1 MAESGANRQQDRR
14 RGSQSQNTVPYDNN
28 ALLSLY
34 GMSAG
39 IYGMGG
45 GAGAGYGYPPGMPA
59 MMTTAQPTAPTSLPT
74 TTSSSSLGTLGV
86 AASQAASL
94 GLNPASAAWWNMA
107 SQIAA
112 QDYLTRIQQA
122 ARDPA
127 QYAALQAQGILPG
140 YDMLTQGSKARK
152 PNESKNIQARATS
165 TPTSMFESLKLP
177 SDTEIVRT
185 VASSV
190 STNSAIRKKSV
201 ENSGYTG
208 NSNSHSSPIP
218 NIPAGLTIEKKK
230 PGRKPM
236 DPNYHVPSSGQMI
249 DRVEIT
255 KIPMT
260 NGTSVPLDMSKHNDN
275 KPLDEDAPLNL
286 SMKSDSDNASVC
298 DQPLSLTIKDKENDG
313 EKDLLSSYSSSAS
326 KIPSDYYASQALS
339 GVFLAEQIRQQ
350 QLASE
355 LQNHLQSSSSLTAMQ
370 ALLNMGKLNS
380 NGNLS
385 AENLRKQKEGNR
397 GASKNLGR
405 GNVTTKP
412 KKNTVASMLA
422 QTRGVPSNDKLSD
435 NSLANSHPE
444 LTIEPIY
451 RSTTAESNVAADSD
465 FDQSQGGRRI
475 STYIDSE
482 GRLQIKNV
490 SESPEI
496 RNSSERDSED
506 GQGSDSEAE
515 FHEDGTTKGKR
526 YYATEH
532 DDLQAPMNN
541 GWRRET
547 TIREYTKS
555 GIRGEVVYVAPCGKR
570 FKQYPDIIRYLEKR
584 GINNI
589 KRENFSFSTKLIIG
603 DFLRPTGQNDNNTG
617 EEKYIRYTE
626 DQMNDEIDKVRKENG
641 WKPRK
646 RNKPSNSR
654 DGSRKTNGAEK
665 TDQQRLEE
673 QYRLL
678 QRLQVEA
685 IEREK
690 KRRDEQEQIK
700 LQKEA
705 MRILK
710 EAEKRDKLD
719 QAKRE
724 RESKHQQ
731 FMEDKRRKQEEQNKL
746 KQEEKMKK
754 LQEIELKRQQNAIY
768 KEQERERRRQ
778 HMVLI
783 KQLDVKKKNDERKR
797 NMEKMRIEKEKE
809 KERRTETR
817 KLEVEIINE
826 MRKPVEDMALP
837 DSKHLPD
844 LPRIEKLKLCGE
856 AFANIL
862 MVFEFLHNF
871 GETLGFDMESL
882 PTMTSFQ
889 SALLNEDIES
899 EEEMLSIM
907 SHLVVCAIEDPG
919 VPMPLKQ
926 LTILGQNLRQ
936 ADITNTNLSEILR
949 IFIQGRAMAEIK
961 LFHGLTPPEPKDK
974 KEAILSPFVNAD
986 EAYMQLL
993 SENKT
998 YQISQWIK
1006 DKPFLCLNATH
1017 KSEIITFLCNELL
1030 NNKAVVNQIEVT
1042 MENTHVMKRKKLAL
1056 ELKVKKLRL
1065 LHNRKYRFKAEMGR
1079 FLEDN
1084 TNASG
1089 SNLADSE
1096 CHSEAGDDKD
1106 DAMSVMSDSTRLSES
1121 NCDTPTKG
1129 KGKKKSKKGQK
1140 GKRKLDDELEDE
1152 NGEDENQSDIDL
1164 SDIDD
1169 EKEEDEEDAQLS
1181 AEDLQKKIERLTKVA
1196 KKKSE
1201 DHTFVNNTLRATDLG
1216 QDRYR
1221 RRYWHLAHAG
1231 GIFVEGLESAEPWK
1245 LATRGLRDSDDEKLA
1260 SQEAWNTND
1269 TEKMNSPPAKKLKLE
1284 DPVKLEGE
1292 NKENIIGQALA
1303 VSTPT
1308 ADKSRSETEEALRK
1322 LGSDIMVTPKSEIK
1336 SESKFAPRVTPNGD
1350 RLNMFNHSAYFNM
1363 SLSPVILNGAVT
1375 ITPKEG
1381 NNSYYGLSIP
1391 GLGDKAQEK
1400 PWFNLMA
1407 RADSPPPGQ
1416 DSITDIDFHPG
1427 KTKMPDTDATP
1438 QITLLDKKLE
1448 IVKEMNKECSRLPV
1462 PVDKCHGWWKVTD
1475 EQMVSLVETSLLQKG
1490 TREQNLLTNI
1500 RKGIDAILESSKK
1513 VAPEE
1518 IDIMDE
1524 EYQELDMEGINPK
1537 DIEKPEEVVPGVSV
1551 ADQPESW
1558 SKEVAL
1564 RVDKY
1569 ILEQVEALEDKV
1581 ASASMQGWKMPD
1593 RPLVDTL
1600 SFRPSCE
1607 EPLED
1612 DTRLDPVE
1620 VARQRLLE
1628 LELAIERRYLK
1639 APLGQSNHDVT
1650 LQTITDSK
1658 EKQAEKDDSME
1669 TDDIE
1674 EAIETENIEM
1684 DSIQELDTTA
1694 SGVVVENGVDNHE
1707 DSNDDNTQHSDSKE
1721 DEKEDENKERK
1732 RPTEEISRGLQTW
1745 RDAVKGAKNA
1755 AQLAMAFYVL
1765 ETSIAWDKS
1774 IMKASCQFC
1783 HGGDN
1788 ENALLLCDGCDKGYH
1803 TYCFKPPITIIP
1815 EGDWYCYECINKA
1828 TGLRHCLVCGGQEG
1842 SNLVHCSTCPR
1853 AYHTNCINPAMAKTP
1868 RGKWDCPG
1876 CNLKGPKK
1884 KFKKPSQI
1892 FNSSEMDDTL
1902 ASSSQPPSTETSLL
1916 EESLP
1921 ETLKN
1926 NKKKNSR
1933 SSKIDKDLSI
1943 CHTLLSELGGHEDCW
1958 PFLTPVN
1965 TKQFPTYKKI
1975 IRIPMDISTIRKKLN
1990 DGMYKL
1996 RDEFREDVNHIFGN
2010 CEIFNEDD
2018 SPVGKSGHNMKVFF
2032 GSRWAELT
2040 NN

>member
-1 MAESGANRQQDRR
+1 
-14 RGSQSQNTVPYDNN
+14 
-28 ALLSLY
+28 
-34 GMSAG
+34 
-39 IYGMGG
+39 MGG
-45 GAGAGYGYPPGMPA
+45 GAAGYGYPPGLPPL
-59 MMTTAQPTAPTSLPT
+59 MTTSQPTVPT
-74 TTSSSSLGTLGV
+74 TLPPTTSNSSLGTLGV

-94 GLNPASAAWWNMA
+94 GLNSASAAWWNMA

-152 PNESKNIQARATS
+152 PNDSKTIQASPGIRATS
-165 TPTSMFESLKLP
+165 TPTSMFDSLKLP

-185 VASSV
+185 VSSSV
-190 STNSAIRKKSV
+190 ATNSALRKKSV
-201 ENSGYTG
+201 ESSGYTG
-208 NSNSHSSPIP
+208 NSSSHSSPIP

-260 NGTSVPLDMSKHNDN
+260 NGTSSTSPLDMSKTTDS

-298 DQPLSLTIKDKENDG
+298 DQPLSLTIKDKEKDG
-313 EKDLLSSYSSSAS
+313 EKDLLSNYTSSAS

-385 AENLRKQKEGNR
+385 IESSRKQNDSR
-397 GASKNLGR
+397 SASKNLGR

-412 KKNTVASMLA
+412 KKNTVASLLA
-422 QTRGVPSNDKLSD
+422 QTRGVPTNERLSD

-451 RSTTAESNVAADSD
+451 RSTTAESRVGADSE
-465 FDQSQGGRRI
+465 FDQSHNGRRV

-482 GRLQIKNV
+482 GRLQVKNS
-490 SESPEI
+490 SESPET
-496 RNSSERDSED
+496 RNLSERDSEE
-506 GQGSDSEAE
+506 GQGSDSEAD
-515 FHEDGTTKGKR
+515 FHEDGISQLSSKDPSNTSSTKGKR
-526 YYATEH
+526 YYATEL

-584 GINNI
+584 GIKNI

-603 DFLRPTGQNDNNTG
+603 DFLRPTGQSDNKTG

-665 TDQQRLEE
+665 TDQQKLEE

-724 RESKHQQ
+724 REAKHQQ
-731 FMEDKRRKQEEQNKL
+731 FMEEKRRKQEESNKI
-746 KQEEKMKK
+746 KQEEKLKK
-754 LQEIELKRQQNAIY
+754 MQEVELKRQQNAIF

-778 HMVLI
+778 HMILI
-783 KQLDVKKKNDERKR
+783 KQLDMKKKNDERKK

-809 KERRTETR
+809 KERRTETK
-817 KLEVEIINE
+817 KLEAEIINE

-837 DSKHLPD
+837 ESKPLPEI
-844 LPRIEKLKLCGE
+844 PRIEKLKLSGE

-889 SALLNEDIES
+889 AALLNEDIES
-899 EEEMLSIM
+899 EEELLSIM

-961 LFHGLTPPEPKDK
+961 LFHGIVPPEPKDK
-974 KEAILSPFVNAD
+974 KEAILGPFVNAD
-986 EAYMQLL
+986 ESYMKLI

-998 YQISQWIK
+998 YQMSQWVK
-1006 DKPFLCLNATH
+1006 EKPFLCLNATE
-1017 KSEIITFLCNELL
+1017 KSEILTFLCNELL

-1056 ELKVKKLRL
+1056 ELKVKKLRI
-1065 LHNRKYRFKAEMGR
+1065 LHNRKYKFRPEVGK

-1096 CHSEAGDDKD
+1096 NHSEAGDDKD

-1121 NCDTPTKG
+1121 NFDTPTKG
-1129 KGKKKSKKGQK
+1129 KGKKKAKKEKK

-1152 NGEDENQSDIDL
+1152 NVEEENQSDIDL

-1169 EKEEDEEDAQLS
+1169 EKEEDEEDATLS
-1181 AEDLQKKIERLTKVA
+1181 AEDLQRKIERLTKLA
-1196 KKKSE
+1196 KKKGE
-1201 DHTFVNNTLRATDLG
+1201 DYTFVSNTLRATDLG
-1216 QDRYR
+1216 QDRFR

-1231 GIFVEGLESAEPWK
+1231 GIFLEGLESAEPWK
-1245 LATRGLRDSDDEKLA
+1245 LATRGLKDSDDENLA
-1260 SQEAWNTND
+1260 NEDAWNTND
-1269 TEKMNSPPAKKLKLE
+1269 TEKINSPPAKKLKLE
-1284 DPVKLEGE
+1284 NPVKLEGE
-1292 NKENIIGQALA
+1292 NKENIIGPALA

-1308 ADKSRSETEEALRK
+1308 VDKTRNETEEALRK

-1336 SESKFAPRVTPNGD
+1336 SESKFAPKVTPNGD

-1363 SLSPVILNGAVT
+1363 SLSPVVLNGAVT

-1381 NNSYYGLSIP
+1381 SNSYYGLSVP
-1391 GLGDKAQEK
+1391 GVGEKAQEK

-1407 RADSPPPGQ
+1407 RADTPPPGQ
-1416 DSITDIDFHPG
+1416 DSITDTDFHPS
-1427 KTKMPDTDATP
+1427 KVKMPDTDAPP
-1438 QITLLDKKLE
+1438 QITLLEKKLE
-1448 IVKEMNKECSRLPV
+1448 IVKEMNKERSRLPI
-1462 PVDKCHGWWKVTD
+1462 PVDKCHGWWKITD
-1475 EQMVSLVETSLLQKG
+1475 DQMVSLIEASLLQKG
-1490 TREQNLLTNI
+1490 TREQNLLNNI
-1500 RKGIDAILESSKK
+1500 RKGIEAILESSKK

-1518 IDIMDE
+1518 IDFMDD
-1524 EYQELDMEGINPK
+1524 EYQEIDMDGNSHK
-1537 DIEKPEEVVPGVSV
+1537 DTEKPEEIVPG
-1551 ADQPESW
+1551 AAIPDPTGSW

-1581 ASASMQGWKMPD
+1581 ASASMQVPGWRMPD

-1607 EPLED
+1607 EPLEN

-1658 EKQAEKDDSME
+1658 EKQNDADESMDMDEGEESNASELTE
-1669 TDDIE
+1669 TDS
-1674 EAIETENIEM
+1674 A
-1684 DSIQELDTTA
+1684 QESQLH
-1694 SGVVVENGVDNHE
+1694 SNNEIVENGMDNHE
-1707 DSNDDNTQHSDSKE
+1707 ENTGQSDE
-1721 DEKEDENKERK
+1721 MTEEEREQANRNK
-1732 RPTEEISRGLQTW
+1732 RPTEEITRGLQTW
-1745 RDAVKGAKNA
+1745 RDAVRGAKNA
-1755 AQLAMAFYVL
+1755 AQLAMAFYIL

-1803 TYCFKPPITIIP
+1803 TYCFKPPITVIP

-1842 SNLVHCSTCPR
+1842 TNLVHCSSCPR

-1868 RGKWDCPG
+1868 RGKWHCPG
-1876 CNLKGPKK
+1876 CNMKSPKK

-1892 FNSSEMDDTL
+1892 FNSEMDDNQT
-1902 ASSSQPPSTETSLL
+1902 SSSQPPSAETSLV
-1916 EESLP
+1916 EENLT
-1921 ETLKN
+1921 ETLKH

-1996 RDEFREDVNHIFGN
+1996 REEFREDVNLIFHN

-2032 GSRWAELT
+2032 ESRWAELT